1 MKKII
6 ANAPLCVLVC
16 KATAYKQHTNSNIQL
31 TVEKVVYL
39 LEQQDTPSVAKK
51 ITGDIL
57 NKIYTEK
64 VAIAEQGFVNRDL

>member
-6 ANAPLCVLVC
+6 SNAPLCVLVC
-16 KATAYKQHTNSNIQL
+16 KGTAYKQYTNSNIKL
-31 TVEKVVYL
+31 AVEEVVYL

-51 ITGDIL
+51 ITEVIL

-64 VAIAEQGFVNRDL
+64 GEITDI